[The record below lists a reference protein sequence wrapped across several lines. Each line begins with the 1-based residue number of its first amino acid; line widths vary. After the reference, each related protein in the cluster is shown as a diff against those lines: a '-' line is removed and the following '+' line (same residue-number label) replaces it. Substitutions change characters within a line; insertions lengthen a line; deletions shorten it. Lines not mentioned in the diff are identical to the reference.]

1 VGRPTKLFDAD
12 MPGVPRFGVMGYAVA
27 PDGRRILAARPL
39 TPTGQSARRAVL
51 IQNWNAPLVA
61 K

>member
-1 VGRPTKLFDAD
+1 VGQPTKLFDTN
-12 MPGVPRFGVMGYAVA
+12 MPGVPKLGAMGYSVA

-39 TPTGQSARRAVL
+39 PASGESARRAVL
-51 IQNWNAPLVA
+51 IQNWTAALP